1 MIAPLRTAPQRV
13 EGLQRAGHTIG
24 VGRQAH
30 RAAQVTV
37 DVSQHIGA
45 ASLGAEGHA
54 IVIGDRRA
62 VGAVFSGLIL
72 LSDSVLL
79 YSRLITNKFF

>member
-37 DVSQHIGA
+37 DVGQHIGA

-62 VGAVFSGLIL
+62 VLMGFSGLVS

>member
-24 VGRQAH
+24 VDRQAH

-37 DVSQHIGA
+37 DVGEDVGVA
-45 ASLGAEGHA
+45 RDGAEGHA
-54 IVIGDRRA
+54 IVVENRRA
-62 VGAVFSGLIL
+62 ILMGFSGLVS

-79 YSRLITNKFF
+79 YNRLITNKFF

>member
-24 VGRQAH
+24 VDRQAH
-30 RAAQVTV
+30 RAAQATV

-45 ASLGAEGHA
+45 ARDGAEGHA

-62 VGAVFSGLIL
+62 ILMEFSGPVS

>member
-37 DVSQHIGA
+37 DVGQHIGA
-45 ASLGAEGHA
+45 ASLGAEGHT
-54 IVIGDRRA
+54 IVIGDRCA
-62 VGAVFSGLIL
+62 VGAVFSGLIS
-72 LSDSVLL
+72 LSNSVLL
-79 YSRLITNKFF
+79 YNRLITNKFF